1 MSVMDDIRGAVVSG
15 DKAGAKSMME
25 QVLADGANPTE
36 LLNSAL
42 ISAMTEV
49 GERFEHKDLF
59 LPEMLIAA
67 RAMKGALAVL
77 EPHLRVADV
86 QPVGRILLATVSGDM
101 HDIGKNVVGIM
112 MEGAGFEVIDLGV
125 DVAPER
131 IVAMVK
137 EYKPDLVDYKHFRD
151 MLIRYQSQ
159 IRACSVMPQED
170 VAAYEYQPEEP
181 VTKAKYE
188 EIMHVIR
195 AVLEEDIGKE
205 HVDCDGGACPIDFRS
220 NADIAA
226 A

>member
-25 QVLADGANPTE
+25 QVLADGANPTR

-137 EYKPDLVDYKHFRD
+137 EYKPDLVGLSALLTTT
-151 MLIRYQSQ
+151 MEMMPITMEALNEAGIREQVKV
-159 IRACSVMPQED
+159 IVGGA
-170 VAAYEYQPEEP
+170 P
-181 VTKAKYE
+181 VTQKY
-188 EIMHVIR
+188 
-195 AVLEEDIGKE
+195 ATSIG
-205 HVDCDGGACPIDFRS
+205 
-220 NADIAA
+220 ADLYAPDAA
-226 A
+226 SAARVSVEFLSKRHATV

>member
-1 MSVMDDIRGAVVSG
+1 MSVMDDIRSAVVSG
-15 DKAGAKSMME
+15 DMAGAKSMME
-25 QVLADGANPTE
+25 RALADGANPTE

-137 EYKPDLVDYKHFRD
+137 EYKPNLVGLSALLTTT
-151 MLIRYQSQ
+151 MQMMPITIEALNEAGIREQ
-159 IRACSVMPQED
+159 V
-170 VAAYEYQPEEP
+170 
-181 VTKAKYE
+181 K
-188 EIMHVIR
+188 VI
-195 AVLEEDIGKE
+195 V
-205 HVDCDGGACPIDFRS
+205 GGAPITQEYATS
-220 NADIAA
+220 IGADLYAPDAA
-226 A
+226 SAARVSVESLGEQHTTA

>member
-1 MSVMDDIRGAVVSG
+1 MSVMDDIRSAVVSG
-15 DKAGAKSMME
+15 DMAGAKSTME
-25 QVLADGANPTE
+25 RALADGANPIE

-77 EPHLRVADV
+77 EPHLQVADV
-86 QPVGRILLATVSGDM
+86 QPVGRILLATVNGDM

-137 EYKPDLVDYKHFRD
+137 EYKPDLVGLSALLTTTIE
-151 MLIRYQSQ
+151 MMPITIEALNEAGIREQVKV
-159 IRACSVMPQED
+159 IVGGA
-170 VAAYEYQPEEP
+170 P
-181 VTKAKYE
+181 VTQKY
-188 EIMHVIR
+188 
-195 AVLEEDIGKE
+195 ATSIG
-205 HVDCDGGACPIDFRS
+205 
-220 NADIAA
+220 ADLYAPDAA
-226 A
+226 SAARVSVESLGKRHTTA

>member
-1 MSVMDDIRGAVVSG
+1 MSVMDDIRSAVVSG
-15 DKAGAKSMME
+15 DMTGAKSTME
-25 QVLADGANPTE
+25 RALADGANPTE

-77 EPHLRVADV
+77 EPHLQVADV
-86 QPVGRILLATVSGDM
+86 QPVGRILLATVNGDM

-125 DVAPER
+125 DVVPER

-137 EYKPDLVDYKHFRD
+137 EYKPDLVGLSALLTTTIE
-151 MLIRYQSQ
+151 MMPITIEALNEAGIREQVKV
-159 IRACSVMPQED
+159 IVGGA
-170 VAAYEYQPEEP
+170 P
-181 VTKAKYE
+181 VTQKY
-188 EIMHVIR
+188 
-195 AVLEEDIGKE
+195 ATSIG
-205 HVDCDGGACPIDFRS
+205 
-220 NADIAA
+220 ADLYAPDAA
-226 A
+226 SAARVSVESLGKRHTTG

>member
-1 MSVMDDIRGAVVSG
+1 MGVMDDIHSAVVSG
-15 DKAGAKSMME
+15 DMAGAKSAVE
-25 QVLADGANPTE
+25 RALADGANPTE

-49 GERFEHKDLF
+49 GKRFEHKDLF

-77 EPHLRVADV
+77 EPHLQVADV

-137 EYKPDLVDYKHFRD
+137 EYKPDLVGLSALLTTTIQ
-151 MLIRYQSQ
+151 MMPIIIEALNEAGIRERVKV
-159 IRACSVMPQED
+159 IVGGA
-170 VAAYEYQPEEP
+170 P
-181 VTKAKYE
+181 VTQEYAKS
-188 EIMHVIR
+188 
-195 AVLEEDIGKE
+195 IG
-205 HVDCDGGACPIDFRS
+205 
-220 NADIAA
+220 ADLYAPDAA
-226 A
+226 SAARVSVESLGEQHTTA

>member
-1 MSVMDDIRGAVVSG
+1 MSVMDDIRSAVVSG
-15 DKAGAKSMME
+15 DMAGAKSTME
-25 QVLADGANPTE
+25 RALADGANPIE

-77 EPHLRVADV
+77 EPHLQVADV
-86 QPVGRILLATVSGDM
+86 QPVGRILLATVNGDM

-125 DVAPER
+125 DVVPER

-137 EYKPDLVDYKHFRD
+137 EYKPDLVGLSALLTTTIE
-151 MLIRYQSQ
+151 MMPITIEALNEAGIREQVKV
-159 IRACSVMPQED
+159 IVGGA
-170 VAAYEYQPEEP
+170 P
-181 VTKAKYE
+181 VTQKY
-188 EIMHVIR
+188 
-195 AVLEEDIGKE
+195 ATSIG
-205 HVDCDGGACPIDFRS
+205 
-220 NADIAA
+220 ADLYAPDAA
-226 A
+226 SAARVSVESLGKRHTTG

>member
-1 MSVMDDIRGAVVSG
+1 MSVMDDIRSAVVSG
-15 DKAGAKSMME
+15 DMAGAKSTME
-25 QVLADGANPTE
+25 RALADGANPIE

-77 EPHLRVADV
+77 EPHLQVADV
-86 QPVGRILLATVSGDM
+86 QPVGRILLATVNGDM

-137 EYKPDLVDYKHFRD
+137 EYKPDLVGLSALLTTTIE
-151 MLIRYQSQ
+151 MMPITIEALNEAGIREQVKV
-159 IRACSVMPQED
+159 IVGGA
-170 VAAYEYQPEEP
+170 P
-181 VTKAKYE
+181 VTQKY
-188 EIMHVIR
+188 
-195 AVLEEDIGKE
+195 ATSIG
-205 HVDCDGGACPIDFRS
+205 
-220 NADIAA
+220 ADLYAPDAA
-226 A
+226 SAARVSVESLGKRHTTG

>member
-1 MSVMDDIRGAVVSG
+1 MSVMDDIRSAVVSG
-15 DKAGAKSMME
+15 DMVGAKSVME
-25 QVLADGANPTE
+25 RALADGANPTE

-49 GERFEHKDLF
+49 GERFERKDLF
-59 LPEMLIAA
+59 LPEMLVAA

-77 EPHLRVADV
+77 EPHLQAADV

-137 EYKPDLVDYKHFRD
+137 EYKPDLVGLSALLTTTIQ
-151 MLIRYQSQ
+151 MMPITIEALNEAGIREQVKV
-159 IRACSVMPQED
+159 IVGGA
-170 VAAYEYQPEEP
+170 P
-181 VTKAKYE
+181 VTQEYATS
-188 EIMHVIR
+188 
-195 AVLEEDIGKE
+195 IG
-205 HVDCDGGACPIDFRS
+205 
-220 NADIAA
+220 ADLYAPDAA
-226 A
+226 SAARVSVESLGKRRTTA

>member
-1 MSVMDDIRGAVVSG
+1 
-15 DKAGAKSMME
+15 MME
-25 QVLADGANPTE
+25 RALADGANPTE

-86 QPVGRILLATVSGDM
+86 QPVGRILLATVNGDM

-137 EYKPDLVDYKHFRD
+137 EYKPDLVGLSALLTTTIE
-151 MLIRYQSQ
+151 MMPITIEALNEAGIREQVKV
-159 IRACSVMPQED
+159 IVGGA
-170 VAAYEYQPEEP
+170 P
-181 VTKAKYE
+181 VTQKY
-188 EIMHVIR
+188 
-195 AVLEEDIGKE
+195 ATSIG
-205 HVDCDGGACPIDFRS
+205 
-220 NADIAA
+220 ADLYAPDAA
-226 A
+226 SAARVSAESLGKRHTTA

>member
-1 MSVMDDIRGAVVSG
+1 MSVMDDIRSAVVSG
-15 DKAGAKSMME
+15 DMAGAKSMME
-25 QVLADGANPTE
+25 RALADGANPTE

-77 EPHLRVADV
+77 EPHLQVADV
-86 QPVGRILLATVSGDM
+86 QPVGRILLATVNGDM

-137 EYKPDLVDYKHFRD
+137 EYKPDLVGLSALLTTTIE
-151 MLIRYQSQ
+151 MMPITIEALNEAGIREQVKV
-159 IRACSVMPQED
+159 IVGGA
-170 VAAYEYQPEEP
+170 P
-181 VTKAKYE
+181 VTQKY
-188 EIMHVIR
+188 
-195 AVLEEDIGKE
+195 ATSIG
-205 HVDCDGGACPIDFRS
+205 
-220 NADIAA
+220 ADLYAPDAA
-226 A
+226 SAARVSVESLGKRHTTA

>member
-1 MSVMDDIRGAVVSG
+1 MSVMDDIRSAVVSG
-15 DKAGAKSMME
+15 DMAGVKSMME
-25 QVLADGANPTE
+25 RALADGANPTE

-77 EPHLRVADV
+77 EPHLQVADV

-112 MEGAGFEVIDLGV
+112 MEGAGFKVIDLGV

-137 EYKPDLVDYKHFRD
+137 EYKPNLVGLSALLTTT
-151 MLIRYQSQ
+151 MQMMPITIEALNEAGIREQVKV
-159 IRACSVMPQED
+159 IVGGA
-170 VAAYEYQPEEP
+170 P
-181 VTKAKYE
+181 VTPEYA
-188 EIMHVIR
+188 R
-195 AVLEEDIGKE
+195 SIG
-205 HVDCDGGACPIDFRS
+205 
-220 NADIAA
+220 ADLYAPDAA
-226 A
+226 SAARVSVESLGEQHTTA

>member
-1 MSVMDDIRGAVVSG
+1 MSVMDDIRSAVVSG
-15 DKAGAKSMME
+15 DMADAKSMME
-25 QVLADGANPTE
+25 RALADGANPTE

-77 EPHLRVADV
+77 EPHLQVADV
-86 QPVGRILLATVSGDM
+86 QPVGRILLATVNGDM

-112 MEGAGFEVIDLGV
+112 MEGAGFKVIDLGV

-137 EYKPDLVDYKHFRD
+137 EYKPNLVGLSALLTTT
-151 MLIRYQSQ
+151 MQMMPITIEALNEAGIREQVKV
-159 IRACSVMPQED
+159 IVGGA
-170 VAAYEYQPEEP
+170 P
-181 VTKAKYE
+181 VTPEYA
-188 EIMHVIR
+188 R
-195 AVLEEDIGKE
+195 SIG
-205 HVDCDGGACPIDFRS
+205 
-220 NADIAA
+220 ADLYAPDAA
-226 A
+226 SAARVSVESLGEQHTTA

>member
-1 MSVMDDIRGAVVSG
+1 MIVMDDIRSAGISG
-15 DKAGAKSMME
+15 DMAGAKNMME
-25 QVLADGANPTE
+25 RALADGANPTE

-77 EPHLRVADV
+77 EPHLQVADV

-112 MEGAGFEVIDLGV
+112 MEGAGFKVIDLGV

-137 EYKPDLVDYKHFRD
+137 EYKPNLVGLSALLTTT
-151 MLIRYQSQ
+151 MQMMPITIEALNEAGIREQVKV
-159 IRACSVMPQED
+159 IVGGA
-170 VAAYEYQPEEP
+170 P
-181 VTKAKYE
+181 VTPEYA
-188 EIMHVIR
+188 R
-195 AVLEEDIGKE
+195 SIG
-205 HVDCDGGACPIDFRS
+205 
-220 NADIAA
+220 ADLYAPDAA
-226 A
+226 SAARVSVESLGEQHTTA

>member
-1 MSVMDDIRGAVVSG
+1 MSVMDDIRSAVVSG
-15 DKAGAKSMME
+15 DMAGAKSMME
-25 QVLADGANPTE
+25 RALADGANPTE

-77 EPHLRVADV
+77 EPHLQVADV
-86 QPVGRILLATVSGDM
+86 QPVGRILLATVNGDM

-112 MEGAGFEVIDLGV
+112 MEGAGFEVIDMGV

-137 EYKPDLVDYKHFRD
+137 EYKPDLVGLSALLTTTIE
-151 MLIRYQSQ
+151 MMPITIEALNEAGIREQVKV
-159 IRACSVMPQED
+159 IVGGA
-170 VAAYEYQPEEP
+170 P
-181 VTKAKYE
+181 VTQKY
-188 EIMHVIR
+188 
-195 AVLEEDIGKE
+195 ATSIG
-205 HVDCDGGACPIDFRS
+205 
-220 NADIAA
+220 ADLYAPDAA
-226 A
+226 SAARVSVESLGKRHTTT

>member
-25 QVLADGANPTE
+25 QALADGANPTE
-36 LLNSAL
+36 LLNGAL

-137 EYKPDLVDYKHFRD
+137 EYKPDLVGLSALLTTT
-151 MLIRYQSQ
+151 MEMMPITMEALNEAGIREQVKV
-159 IRACSVMPQED
+159 IVGGA
-170 VAAYEYQPEEP
+170 P
-181 VTKAKYE
+181 VTQKY
-188 EIMHVIR
+188 
-195 AVLEEDIGKE
+195 ATSIG
-205 HVDCDGGACPIDFRS
+205 
-220 NADIAA
+220 ADLYAPDAA
-226 A
+226 SAARVSVESLSQRHTTV

>member
-1 MSVMDDIRGAVVSG
+1 MSVMDGIRSAVING
-15 DKAGAKSMME
+15 DMVEAKSAVE
-25 QVLADGANPTE
+25 RALADGANPTE

-77 EPHLRVADV
+77 KPHLQVADV

-137 EYKPDLVDYKHFRD
+137 EYRPDLVGLSALLTTTIQ
-151 MLIRYQSQ
+151 MMPITIEALNEAGIREQVKV
-159 IRACSVMPQED
+159 IAGG
-170 VAAYEYQPEEP
+170 AP
-181 VTKAKYE
+181 VTQEYATS
-188 EIMHVIR
+188 
-195 AVLEEDIGKE
+195 IG
-205 HVDCDGGACPIDFRS
+205 
-220 NADIAA
+220 ADLYAPDAA
-226 A
+226 SAARVSVESLGEQHTTA

>member
-1 MSVMDDIRGAVVSG
+1 MSVMDDIRSAVVSG
-15 DKAGAKSMME
+15 DMAGAKSAME
-25 QVLADGANPTE
+25 RALADGANPTE

-77 EPHLRVADV
+77 EPHLQVADV
-86 QPVGRILLATVSGDM
+86 QPVGRILLATVNGDM

-137 EYKPDLVDYKHFRD
+137 EYKPDLVGLSALLTTTIE
-151 MLIRYQSQ
+151 MMPITIEALNEAGIREQVKV
-159 IRACSVMPQED
+159 IVGGA
-170 VAAYEYQPEEP
+170 P
-181 VTKAKYE
+181 VTQKY
-188 EIMHVIR
+188 
-195 AVLEEDIGKE
+195 ATSIG
-205 HVDCDGGACPIDFRS
+205 
-220 NADIAA
+220 ADLYAPDAA
-226 A
+226 SAARVSVESLGKRHTTA